1 MDTIV
6 FFSSFISEN
15 FNFIYGKNNIKINI
29 NIPLTIYKHF
39 NNLMENRSIVENDI
53 SEMEKMIEEG
63 KMKEML
69 DMFVKLK
76 KKGMSL
82 HLNQMKSQYKK
93 AMNIKA
99 PQMVNSNS
107 FNRLNS
113 AIKNP
118 FDQPNT
124 QQSNVIISFN
134 FV

>member
-1 MDTIV
+1 
-6 FFSSFISEN
+6 
-15 FNFIYGKNNIKINI
+15 
-29 NIPLTIYKHF
+29 
-39 NNLMENRSIVENDI
+39 MENRSIVENDI

-93 AMNIKA
+93 A

-124 QQSNVIISFN
+124 QQSNVTISFN

>member
-1 MDTIV
+1 MKKEIEV
-6 FFSSFISEN
+6 VMSREESSKVKF
-15 FNFIYGKNNIKINI
+15 KNPCNMQK
-29 NIPLTIYKHF
+29 F
-39 NNLMENRSIVENDI
+39 
-53 SEMEKMIEEG
+53 EG

-93 AMNIKA
+93 AMKMTNIKA
-99 PQMVNSNS
+99 PQMVNSN
-107 FNRLNS
+107 NRLNS

-124 QQSNVIISFN
+124 QQSNVTISFN

>member
-1 MDTIV
+1 
-6 FFSSFISEN
+6 
-15 FNFIYGKNNIKINI
+15 
-29 NIPLTIYKHF
+29 
-39 NNLMENRSIVENDI
+39 MENRSIVENDI

-82 HLNQMKSQYKK
+82 HLNQMKPQYKK
-93 AMNIKA
+93 ATTMSNIKA

-113 AIKNP
+113 AIINP

-124 QQSNVIISFN
+124 QQSNVTISFN
-134 FV
+134 FI

>member
-1 MDTIV
+1 
-6 FFSSFISEN
+6 
-15 FNFIYGKNNIKINI
+15 
-29 NIPLTIYKHF
+29 
-39 NNLMENRSIVENDI
+39 MENRSIVENDI

-82 HLNQMKSQYKK
+82 HLNQIKSQYKK
-93 AMNIKA
+93 AMKMTNIKA

-124 QQSNVIISFN
+124 QQSNVTISFN